1 MNGTGDIR
9 HKRLWDFEHIHVD
22 DIATRTGSHIRG
34 LDYITIDYDRAEA
47 RIRRD
52 IGFNIA
58 VRKES
63 NGTNEA
69 GTQA

>member
-1 MNGTGDIR
+1 MSGTGDVR
-9 HKRLWDFEHIHVD
+9 AKRLWNFDQVHVD
-22 DIATRTGSHIRG
+22 DIATRGGSHIRG
-34 LDYITIDYDRAEA
+34 LDYITIDYDKAEA

-63 NGTNEA
+63 EK
-69 GTQA
+69 